1 MICFSLILRSSH
13 RSCSVKNVL
22 LEISQ
27 SPQEN
32 TCVGVYCEICAKLF
46 SYVIC
51 EICEQL
57 KNISERLLVG
67 VFFLVLGKYL
77 NVRVLFGSAILETLN
92 LTNSGGTVETSSLR
106 QTRGQVFIHYF
117 TLFAILYLMTFKND
131 KNIFRKLCFVFQLI
145 KQDNWLVSYR
155 SPPYTPAGKRGGCR
169 KAWYQQAT
177 TSNKQEP
184 IHQGL
189 NGNWKR

>member
-145 KQDNWLVSYR
+145 KQDN
-155 SPPYTPAGKRGGCR
+155 
-169 KAWYQQAT
+169 
-177 TSNKQEP
+177 
-184 IHQGL
+184 
-189 NGNWKR
+189 